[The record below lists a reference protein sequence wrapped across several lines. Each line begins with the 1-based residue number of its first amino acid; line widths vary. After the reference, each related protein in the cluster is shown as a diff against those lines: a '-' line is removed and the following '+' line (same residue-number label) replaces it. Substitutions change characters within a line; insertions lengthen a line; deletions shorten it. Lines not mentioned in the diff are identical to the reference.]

1 MYKKEIKQ
9 AFENLVIRGKGTIQ
23 IKVNQFFASFLA
35 QLTASP
41 PREIAYESSNSV
53 NLISNVYNDYGY
65 HYFTVY
71 LDGSIEVEETL
82 AAAANSA
89 KQLTAIPAS
98 FDRVIS
104 NDKRLITFDSEVRS
118 MIQRSFDEYFEDHY
132 YQRHAMHMTFPWLK
146 DFLLTYL
153 SQCLQ
158 SISSTHLNIISEV
171 QFKSK
176 IQQRLEF
183 ESIQSHYKPNTM
195 MFKDSLIHARKQ
207 NFFES
212 IQTKESVLSQIIQM
226 MLSQFDPIPMNRSE
240 LSLFN
245 SSIETTTFNTDVIPP
260 LQAEI
265 ERRKLSL
272 IAKKRKRKSGKG

>member
-9 AFENLVIRGKGTIQ
+9 EFENLVIRGKGTIQ

-41 PREIAYESSNSV
+41 PREIAYESSNSI

-82 AAAANSA
+82 AAIANSA
-89 KQLTAIPAS
+89 KQLTAVPAS

-118 MIQRSFDEYFEDHY
+118 MIQRSFDEYCEDHY
-132 YQRHAMHMTFPWLK
+132 YQRHAIHMTFPWLK

-158 SISSTHLNIISEV
+158 SISSAHLNIISEV
-171 QFKSK
+171 HFKSK
-176 IQQRLEF
+176 IQQGLEF
-183 ESIQSHYKPNTM
+183 ESVQSHYKPNTM
-195 MFKDSLIHARKQ
+195 MFKDSLIHARKE

-226 MLSQFDPIPMNRSE
+226 MLSQLDPIPLNRSE

-245 SSIETTTFNTDVIPP
+245 SSIDTTTFNADIIPP
-260 LQAEI
+260 LAEI
-265 ERRKLSL
+265 DNRKRSP
-272 IAKKRKRKSGKG
+272 ITKKRKRKSGN